1 MQRFAYSNFSRNSLL
16 LFNSSLT
23 MFMLYIRRYD
33 MEESHPPLPF
43 LKEGTGNSL
52 SSIFYSI
59 LLILDGDSDFLGDCG
74 ALLMGIL
81 S

>member
-1 MQRFAYSNFSRNSLL
+1 MHRLAYSNFSRNSLL

-23 MFMLYIRRYD
+23 MLMLYIRRYD

-52 SSIFYSI
+52 SSIFYYI
-59 LLILDGDSDFLGDCG
+59 FLILDGESDFLGDCG
-74 ALLMGIL
+74 ALLMVIL